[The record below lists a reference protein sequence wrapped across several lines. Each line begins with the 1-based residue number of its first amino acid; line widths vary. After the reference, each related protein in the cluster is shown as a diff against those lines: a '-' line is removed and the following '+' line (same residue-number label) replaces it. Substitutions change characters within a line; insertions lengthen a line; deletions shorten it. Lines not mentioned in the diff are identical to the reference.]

1 MIAGEGLIKVLLN
14 TGIVSLVAIVLI
26 TIAWIISG
34 LWIWTG
40 KKDVPPT
47 NSREQSRF
55 LGMTFLFIVLF
66 FGTIPTVI
74 DTVGNTYPISG
85 ATLVYLMALIPVSII
100 LMIATAYNSHKAAFV
115 VTLGIMV
122 MAITILVVAMF
133 FMAIAASAYS

>member
-1 MIAGEGLIKVLLN
+1 MIASEGLIKVLLN

-34 LWIWTG
+34 LWTG

-47 NSREQSRF
+47 NSREQIRF

-100 LMIATAYNSHKAAFV
+100 LMIATANNSHKAAFV
-115 VTLGIMV
+115 VPLGIMV
-122 MAITILVVAMF
+122 MAITLLVVAMF